1 MLIYLLLVIFAFSS
15 ALTAGGVMLSQR
27 LRNRFETR
35 FLTSVQYFQ
44 IFTYAFGF
52 YGLWGSVL
60 LRAFISSF
68 VQTDLT
74 ERITGIMT
82 FIGIPFLVASWYMLV
97 RSSIEMSGRSTRRSF
112 IIFFL
117 LFNLVGLAILGG
129 AIYRYPNMEVMIL
142 LKYYYIS
149 FNSLFFLL
157 AAILI
162 LMDGKKQSLNFS
174 DRLWVAVGFVI
185 VAVVQGIFLEFYREN
200 HYIGAVFIL
209 FYFLG
214 NAFLP
219 IFLTY
224 FADLSMMESEGA
236 GKGNMSFKSFC
247 RKYEISPREAEI
259 VLEICKGLT
268 NQDIAD
274 KLFISLQTVKD
285 HTHRIYLKTFVKN
298 RTQLANLIKEKTD
311 L

>member
-1 MLIYLLLVIFAFSS
+1 MLIYLLLIIFAFSA

-27 LRNRFETR
+27 LRNRYETG

-44 IFTYAFGF
+44 IFTFAFGF

-60 LRAFISSF
+60 LRAFISTF
-68 VQTDLT
+68 VQTELSD
-74 ERITGIMT
+74 RITGVVT
-82 FIGIPFLVASWYMLV
+82 FIGIPFLIASWYMVV
-97 RSSIEMSGRSTRRSF
+97 RAAIEMSGRTTRKSF

-117 LFNLVGLAILGG
+117 VFSLVGLTALGLG
-129 AIYRYPNMEVMIL
+129 IYLYPNIEVRTL

-162 LMDGKKQSLNFS
+162 LMDGKKQSLIFS

-185 VAVVQGIFLEFYREN
+185 VAVVQGVFLEFYREN
-200 HYIGAVFIL
+200 HYIGAIFIL

-224 FADLSMMESEGA
+224 FADLSMMEAET
-236 GKGNMSFKSFC
+236 GKGNMSFKTFC
-247 RKYEISPREAEI
+247 RKYEVSPREAEI

-268 NQDIAD
+268 NQEIAD

>member
-1 MLIYLLLVIFAFSS
+1 MERSKVWFFPIDCGWRLDLLSS
-15 ALTAGGVMLSQR
+15 
-27 LRNRFETR
+27 
-35 FLTSVQYFQ
+35 
-44 IFTYAFGF
+44 
-52 YGLWGSVL
+52 
-60 LRAFISSF
+60 
-68 VQTDLT
+68 
-74 ERITGIMT
+74 
-82 FIGIPFLVASWYMLV
+82 P
-97 RSSIEMSGRSTRRSF
+97 
-112 IIFFL
+112 
-117 LFNLVGLAILGG
+117 LFK
-129 AIYRYPNMEVMIL
+129 E
-142 LKYYYIS
+142 
-149 FNSLFFLL
+149 F
-157 AAILI
+157 
-162 LMDGKKQSLNFS
+162 
-174 DRLWVAVGFVI
+174 
-185 VAVVQGIFLEFYREN
+185 FLEFYREN
-200 HYIGAVFIL
+200 HYIGAIFIL

-224 FADLSMMESEGA
+224 FADLSMMEAENT

>member
-1 MLIYLLLVIFAFSS
+1 MLFYLLLVIFAFSS
-15 ALTAGGVMLSQR
+15 ALTAGGVMLSHR
-27 LRNRFETR
+27 LRNRFETG

-60 LRAFISSF
+60 LRTFISSF

-82 FIGIPFLVASWYMLV
+82 FIGIPFLVASWYMLIKAA
-97 RSSIEMSGRSTRRSF
+97 IEMSGRSTRRSF

-117 LFNLVGLAILGG
+117 LFNLVGLALLGG
-129 AIYRYPNMEVMIL
+129 GIYQYPDIEVRIL

-157 AAILI
+157 SAILI
-162 LMDGKKQSLNFS
+162 LMDGKKQSLSFS

-185 VAVVQGIFLEFYREN
+185 VAVVQGVFLEFYREN
-200 HYIGAVFIL
+200 HYIGAIFIL

-224 FADLSMMESEGA
+224 FADLSMMVTEG

-285 HTHRIYLKTFVKN
+285 HTHRIYLKTFVKS

>member
-1 MLIYLLLVIFAFSS
+1 MLIYLLLIIFAFSS

-27 LRNRFETR
+27 LRNRFETS

-52 YGLWGSVL
+52 YGIWGSVL

-82 FIGIPFLVASWYMLV
+82 FIGIPFVVASWYMLV

-117 LFNLVGLAILGG
+117 LFNLIGLAVLGG
-129 AIYRYPNMEVMIL
+129 AIYRYPEMEVRIL

-174 DRLWVAVGFVI
+174 DRLWIAVGFVM
-185 VAVVQGIFLEFYREN
+185 VAVVQGIFLEFYRDN

-259 VLEICKGLT
+259 ILEICKGLT
-268 NQDIAD
+268 NQNIAD

>member
-1 MLIYLLLVIFAFSS
+1 MLIYLLLIIFAFSS

-27 LRNRFETR
+27 LRNRYEAG

-60 LRAFISSF
+60 LNAFISSF

-82 FIGIPFLVASWYMLV
+82 FIGIPFLIASWYMLV
-97 RSSIEMSGRSTRRSF
+97 RAAIEMSGRTTRKSF
-112 IIFFL
+112 LIFFL
-117 LFNLVGLAILGG
+117 LFNVIGLALLGLG
-129 AIYRYPNMEVMIL
+129 IYQFPNIEVRTL

-162 LMDGKKQSLNFS
+162 LMDGKKQNLNFS
-174 DRLWVAVGFVI
+174 DRMWLAVGFVI
-185 VAVVQGIFLEFYREN
+185 AAVIQGVFLEFYREN
-200 HYIGAVFIL
+200 HYIGAAFVL

-214 NAFLP
+214 NVFLP

-224 FADLSMMESEGA
+224 FADLSMMEAESGS
-236 GKGNMSFKSFC
+236 GNMSFKTFC

>member
-1 MLIYLLLVIFAFSS
+1 MLIYLLLIIFAFSS

-27 LRNRFETR
+27 LRNRYEAG

-60 LRAFISSF
+60 LNAFISSF

-82 FIGIPFLVASWYMLV
+82 FIGIPFLIASWYMLV
-97 RSSIEMSGRSTRRSF
+97 RAAIEMSGRTTRKSF
-112 IIFFL
+112 LIFFL
-117 LFNLVGLAILGG
+117 LFNVIGLALLGLG
-129 AIYRYPNMEVMIL
+129 IYQFPNIEVRTL

-162 LMDGKKQSLNFS
+162 LMDGKKQNLNFS
-174 DRLWVAVGFVI
+174 DRMWLAVGFVI
-185 VAVVQGIFLEFYREN
+185 AAVIQGVFLEFYRKN
-200 HYIGAVFIL
+200 HYIGAAFVL

-214 NAFLP
+214 NVFLP

-224 FADLSMMESEGA
+224 FADLSMMEAESGS
-236 GKGNMSFKSFC
+236 GNMSFKTFC

>member
-1 MLIYLLLVIFAFSS
+1 MLFYLLLVIFAFSS

-27 LRNRFETR
+27 LRNRFETG

-60 LRAFISSF
+60 LRTFISSF

-97 RSSIEMSGRSTRRSF
+97 RASIEMSGRSTRRSF

-117 LFNLVGLAILGG
+117 LFNLVGLALLGG
-129 AIYRYPNMEVMIL
+129 GIYQYPDIEVRIL

-157 AAILI
+157 SAILI
-162 LMDGKKQSLNFS
+162 LMDGKKQSLVFS

-185 VAVVQGIFLEFYREN
+185 VAVVQGVFLEFYREN
-200 HYIGAVFIL
+200 HYIGAIFIL

-224 FADLSMMESEGA
+224 FADLSMMEAENT

>member
-1 MLIYLLLVIFAFSS
+1 MLIYVLLVIFAFSS
-15 ALTAGGVMLSQR
+15 ALTAGGVMLSRR
-27 LRNRFETR
+27 LRNRFETG

-60 LRAFISSF
+60 LRVFISSF

-82 FIGIPFLVASWYMLV
+82 FIGIPFLIASWYMLV
-97 RSSIEMSGRSTRRSF
+97 RASVEMSGRSTRRSF
-112 IIFFL
+112 ILFFL

-129 AIYRYPNMEVMIL
+129 AIYRYPEMEVRIL

-224 FADLSMMESEGA
+224 FADLSMMESEGS
-236 GKGNMSFKSFC
+236 GQGNMSFKSFC

-259 VLEICKGLT
+259 ILEICKGLT
-268 NQDIAD
+268 NQNIAD